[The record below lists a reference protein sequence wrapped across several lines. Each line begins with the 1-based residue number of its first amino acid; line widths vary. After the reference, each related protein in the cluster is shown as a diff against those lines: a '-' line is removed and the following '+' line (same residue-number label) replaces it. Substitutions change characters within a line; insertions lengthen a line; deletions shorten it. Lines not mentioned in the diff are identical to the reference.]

1 MADLVAVLVE
11 SHVTEFGSHTELL
24 QKQGAL
30 YRIGWRVKL
39 PPHTP
44 VTGTA
49 LSEIARRHHVHVD
62 GPFQILPET
71 GIFNAHY
78 ALGPD
83 LVLRVP
89 RDHPEHFAALRREG
103 IAIPAVRNAGVKAPE
118 LVEID
123 ESCERIPA
131 PFAVYRRV
139 NGQTLE
145 SLALP
150 PAAVAS
156 IWRELGREL
165 YRTHSIEPAD
175 SNAALP
181 PPGALADPR
190 EMVEAYASDGWFTK
204 VEARWLLAWLARL
217 APFALA
223 PARRR
228 FVHGD
233 TQGSNIMVSL
243 SASRFV
249 ALMDW
254 GSAAWGAQVD
264 DLAVMP
270 CGAVPFILEGYREH
284 PIEEDTHLE
293 ARIVWRHLQLGL
305 VSLPRGPQPALSW
318 VERPLS
324 KLLDTFAFFLGNPP
338 EPWRGL
344 GPERLM

>member
-1 MADLVAVLVE
+1 
-11 SHVTEFGSHTELL
+11 
-24 QKQGAL
+24 
-30 YRIGWRVKL
+30 VKL

-44 VTGTA
+44 VSDAA

-89 RDHPEHFAALRREG
+89 RDHPEHFAALHREG
-103 IAIPAVRNAGVKAPE
+103 IAIPAVRKAGVKAPE

-123 ESCERIPA
+123 ESCELIPA

-165 YRTHSIEPAD
+165 HRTHSIEPDD

-181 PPGALADPR
+181 PPGPLADPR
-190 EMVEAYASDGWFTK
+190 EMVEAYASEGWFTK

-233 TQGSNIMVSL
+233 TQGSNIMVSP
-243 SASRFV
+243 SALRYI

>member
-1 MADLVAVLVE
+1 
-11 SHVTEFGSHTELL
+11 
-24 QKQGAL
+24 
-30 YRIGWRVKL
+30 VKL
-39 PPHTP
+39 PSHTP
-44 VTGTA
+44 VTVAA
-49 LSEIARRHHVHVD
+49 LSEIARRHHVYVD

-78 ALGPD
+78 ALGPH

-103 IAIPAVRNAGVKAPE
+103 IAIPAVRKAGVKAPE

-123 ESCERIPA
+123 ESCELIPA
-131 PFAVYRRV
+131 PFAVY
-139 NGQTLE
+139 
-145 SLALP
+145 
-150 PAAVAS
+150 AS
-156 IWRELGREL
+156 G
-165 YRTHSIEPAD
+165 
-175 SNAALP
+175 
-181 PPGALADPR
+181 
-190 EMVEAYASDGWFTK
+190 GWFTK

-243 SASRFV
+243 SALQYV

-270 CGAVPFILEGYREH
+270 CGAVPFILEGYREQ